1 MKYPIGIQSFERIR
15 QDGYAYVDKTQE
27 IYQLTSKGKYY
38 FLGRPRRFGKS
49 LLLSTLEAYYSGH
62 RDLFRGL
69 YIDTVEKEWE
79 VHPILHLDLNTANY
93 KEPDSLDAVL
103 HNSLTEWEKLYG
115 AEPSETTAPLRF
127 KGIVE
132 RAAKLTGQKTV
143 ILIDEYDKPLLQNM
157 TNAVRQEHFRNSLKA
172 FYSVLKTQD
181 RYIEFALL
189 TGVTKFS
196 KVNVFSDLNNL
207 NDISMDRAYATICGI
222 TEEEIDTCFKDSV
235 EELARANGLTIEET
249 RARLKELY
257 DGYHFTPTSAGIY
270 NPFSVLCTFSKQEF
284 NNYWFETGTPT
295 FLAEMLKNFQY
306 RLPDLTKEQVTA
318 DVLNSIDS
326 TSLNPVPIIYQ
337 SGYLTITGY
346 NERFKRYR
354 LGFPNKEVEEG
365 FLNFLLPSYAPI
377 EAKSEFDIIEF
388 VNDVE
393 TGNPQQFME
402 RLRTLFADTDYKIV
416 GNAELYF
423 QNVLYLIFKIMGFY
437 IQVERP
443 TANGRMDA
451 IIQTADYVYIIECK
465 LDKTADEALRQIE
478 DNAYARPFAMDRR
491 KLFKIGVNFSTKTR
505 GIESYKIL

>member
-1 MKYPIGIQSFERIR
+1 MS
-15 QDGYAYVDKTQE
+15 
-27 IYQLTSKGKYY
+27 
-38 FLGRPRRFGKS
+38 
-49 LLLSTLEAYYSGH
+49 
-62 RDLFRGL
+62 
-69 YIDTVEKEWE
+69 
-79 VHPILHLDLNTANY
+79 
-93 KEPDSLDAVL
+93 
-103 HNSLTEWEKLYG
+103 
-115 AEPSETTAPLRF
+115 
-127 KGIVE
+127 
-132 RAAKLTGQKTV
+132 
-143 ILIDEYDKPLLQNM
+143 
-157 TNAVRQEHFRNSLKA
+157 
-172 FYSVLKTQD
+172 
-181 RYIEFALL
+181 
-189 TGVTKFS
+189 
-196 KVNVFSDLNNL
+196 
-207 NDISMDRAYATICGI
+207 
-222 TEEEIDTCFKDSV
+222 
-235 EELARANGLTIEET
+235 
-249 RARLKELY
+249 
-257 DGYHFTPTSAGIY
+257 
-270 NPFSVLCTFSKQEF
+270 
-284 NNYWFETGTPT
+284 TPT
-295 FLAEMLKNFQY
+295 FLAEMLKNFKY
-306 RLPDLTKEQVTA
+306 RLPDLTKEQVAA

-365 FLNFLLPSYAPI
+365 FLNFLLPSYAPV

-451 IIQTADYVYIIECK
+451 IIQTADYVYVIECK

-505 GIESYKIL
+505 GIESYKIQ